1 MTDVNYQQETA
12 GNNTQEQPAITASN
26 NSQQQRQ
33 YQPAVALDHPKTKER
48 LKAPLIRCEKNQ
60 VM

>member
-26 NSQQQRQ
+26 SGSISLRS
-33 YQPAVALDHPKTKER
+33 R
-48 LKAPLIRCEKNQ
+48 LTTENEGAPEGAPYPL
-60 VM
+60 